1 MDPRPADAVSAAARH
16 TRRLLFG
23 SWSAQRWLYLAFAGW
38 LAHLGAGGMRF
49 RVPGAPRPS
58 MGVPAVDETWSD
70 VWPWMALAL
79 GVLVLVGLFALGL
92 WIAVVYVNARG
103 SFLFVEMLARGP
115 GGIARSWRRHGAL
128 ADDLFLFR
136 VRLGLAYF
144 AAVGLP
150 CTLSALAVG
159 AWSWWAPETSL
170 LVPMSVGVGAFCALV
185 AVQLTLLYRCSLVLL
200 HDLVVPI
207 MYVRRV
213 GVRPAAR
220 AAAALL
226 MARPRLAARYAGVR
240 ALLGGA
246 AGVVALAVGAVL
258 WIFGSMPGVEAV
270 VLLPVL
276 VFVRSFSM
284 HFAARLAPDLVVL
297 EAEVAPAA
305 G

>member
-1 MDPRPADAVSAAARH
+1 MDPRPVDAVTAAARH

-70 VWPWMALAL
+70 VWPWLALAL

-115 GGIARSWRRHGAL
+115 GSVARSWRRHGAL

-136 VRLGLAYF
+136 VRLGLGYF

-150 CTLSALAVG
+150 CTASALAVG

-170 LVPMSVGVGAFCALV
+170 LVPVAVGVCAFCAWV
-185 AVQLTLLYRCSLVLL
+185 AVQLTVLYRCCLVLL
-200 HDLVVPI
+200 NDLVVPI

-226 MARPRLAARYAGVR
+226 VARPRMAARYAAIRVV
-240 ALLGGA
+240 LGA
-246 AGVVALAVGAVL
+246 AAGFVGLAVGAVL
-258 WIFGSMPGVEAV
+258 WLFGGMPGVEAI
-270 VLLPVL
+270 VLVPVL
-276 VFVRSFSM
+276 VFLRSFSM
-284 HFAARLAPDLVVL
+284 HFAARLAPDLGVL
-297 EAEVAPAA
+297 AAEAAPPA
-305 G
+305 